1 METSISKLFT
11 TKNGLVHIYG
21 QSLSTHPEFTWL
33 YCATDIHKALVAR
46 AEALAMRKGEDVA
59 KAVEKARTR
68 KPGMWIQ
75 RNKSDTPEAWK
86 QTIAAAAKET
96 LRNNFG
102 EKDSTKEECLLNF
115 RCAMNNYELRPS
127 DSVIK
132 TTRGRNGATYV
143 SQQLII
149 AYCQWTSPKFAAHVR
164 QLFLDFAHGRQHLHD
179 ELANNNVRSYD

>member
-11 TKNGLVHIYG
+11 IKNGLVHIYG
-21 QSLSTHPEFTWL
+21 QSLSTHPEFNWL

-46 AEALAMRKGEDVA
+46 AEALAVRKEEDVT

-75 RNKSDTPEAWK
+75 RNKSDTPDAWK

-96 LRNNFG
+96 LRDKFG
-102 EKDSTKEECLLNF
+102 GPDSTREECLLNF
-115 RCAMNNYELRPS
+115 RRAMNNYELRPS

-132 TTRGRNGATYV
+132 TTRGRNGATYI
-143 SQQLII
+143 SEQLII
-149 AYCQWTSPKFAAHVR
+149 VYCQWTSPKFAAHVR
-164 QLFLDFAHGRQHLHD
+164 QIFLDFAHGRQYLHD